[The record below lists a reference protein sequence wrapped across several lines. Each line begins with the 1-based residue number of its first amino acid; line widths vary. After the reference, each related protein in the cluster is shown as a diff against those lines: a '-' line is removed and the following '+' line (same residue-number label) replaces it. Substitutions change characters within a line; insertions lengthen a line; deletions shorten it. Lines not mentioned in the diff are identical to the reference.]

1 LLPRLKEETMRS
13 SVTRLAGLLLLG
25 SATIA
30 SPLAAQTG
38 PGGPGA
44 ASGPTIEEL
53 AGNYDATL
61 EVEPANCAAQRVG
74 GRAKGPFRASP
85 ARRGLVLHLE
95 DLGSLIAGPLVVD
108 VDGSSIRYDGP
119 IPIRVGPVTDSVRG
133 QLNGTLLPGRRF
145 EATFQ
150 LRSMLCSLRGSVAG
164 IWAGPL
170 AQVEAPP
177 TPPAP
182 PASAPPEF
190 VDSVPAPA
198 APTPSDG
205 SLASLVG
212 QEVSLQAYNYRD
224 RFIRHRFALGY
235 TDRLG
240 DDLSRNDATFRIA
253 PGLAGSCISLESR
266 NFPNHFLRHQ
276 DWRIRLAPREDS
288 ALFRQ
293 DATFC
298 LVPGLADGA
307 GVSFESVGAKG
318 HFIRHRNNEL
328 WVDRHDGSDL
338 YKKDATFLITQPGGT
353 LDVR

>member
-1 LLPRLKEETMRS
+1 MRLPVSRLTC
-13 SVTRLAGLLLLG
+13 LLLLG
-25 SATIA
+25 AAFAAT
-30 SPLAAQTG
+30 PLAAQTE
-38 PGGPGA
+38 PGA
-44 ASGPTIEEL
+44 PGAPSGPTIEEL

-61 EVEPANCAAQRVG
+61 EVEPSNCAAQRVG

-108 VDGSSIRYDGP
+108 LDGSSIRYDGP
-119 IPIRVGPVTDSVRG
+119 ILVRVGPVTDSIRG
-133 QLNGTLLPGRRF
+133 QLDGSVLPGRRF

-150 LRSMLCSLRGSVAG
+150 LRSTICQLRGSISG
-164 IWAGPL
+164 KWSGPL
-170 AQVEAPP
+170 AEVEATP

-182 PASAPPEF
+182 PQSAPPEF
-190 VDSVPAPA
+190 VDSVPVPPPA
-198 APTPSDG
+198 AAAPSDG
-205 SLASLVG
+205 SLASLIG

-235 TDRLG
+235 TDRLS
-240 DDLSRNDATFRIA
+240 DDVSRNDATFKIV

-266 NFPNHFLRHQ
+266 NFPNQFLRHQ
-276 DWRIRLAPREDS
+276 DWRIRLAPREES
-288 ALFRQ
+288 ALYKN

-298 LVPGLADGA
+298 MVPGLADAA
-307 GVSFESVGAKG
+307 GVSFESVNAKG

-328 WVDRHDGSDL
+328 WVDRLDGSDL
-338 YKKDATFLITQPGGT
+338 SKRDATFLITQPGGI

>member
-1 LLPRLKEETMRS
+1 MRS
-13 SVTRLAGLLLLG
+13 LVTHLSCLLSAGAALA
-25 SATIA
+25 AA
-30 SPLAAQTG
+30 PLAAQTE
-38 PGGPGA
+38 PGAPGA

-53 AGNYDATL
+53 AGNYDASL

-74 GRAKGPFRASP
+74 GRAKGPVRASP

-108 VDGSSIRYDGP
+108 LNGTSIRYDGP
-119 IPIRVGPVTDSVRG
+119 IPIRVGPVVDSVRG
-133 QLNGTLLPGRRF
+133 QLNGSVLPGRRF

-150 LRSMLCSLRGSVAG
+150 LRSMLCSLRGTVSG
-164 IWAGPL
+164 TWAGPL

-177 TPPAP
+177 TPPTP
-182 PASAPPEF
+182 PPSAPPEF
-190 VDSVPAPA
+190 VDSVTPPPA
-198 APTPSDG
+198 ATPSDG

-212 QEVSLQAYNYRD
+212 QEVSFQASNYRD

-235 TDRLG
+235 TDRLT
-240 DDLSRNDATFRIA
+240 DDLSRNDATFRIV

-298 LVPGLADGA
+298 MVPGLADAA
-307 GVSFESVGAKG
+307 GVSLESVGARG

-328 WVDRHDGSDL
+328 WVDRLDGSDL
-338 YKKDATFLITQPGGT
+338 SKKDATFHITQPGGA
-353 LDVR
+353 LNVR